1 MARIAIGRTPLIGLR
16 LPSRE
21 SSPIIT
27 YLSSM
32 VLLICSDA
40 AKIAMAMGKSYDE
53 PSFLMSAGA
62 MLIVIFFLGY
72 LKLLL
77 HNAASILC

>member
-1 MARIAIGRTPLIGLR
+1 MSSTTAASFAFSIGSINPLKPSSMARIAIGSTPLIGLR

-32 VLLICSDA
+32 ALLICSDA
-40 AKIAMAMGKSYDE
+40 ANIAMAMGRS
-53 PSFLMSAGA
+53 
-62 MLIVIFFLGY
+62 
-72 LKLLL
+72 
-77 HNAASILC
+77 